1 MPFIVIS
8 LLLGLGDHMVQRMFG
23 AFDNE
28 AFRVVSSPGGFPPA
42 GSPIINNSSTPRRTV
57 FEYSDAFPV
66 RNILL
71 EDTSS
76 TPDIFNDDEEDDH
89 VITDG
94 KGLVADGTEVESESY
109 HFVRLLDSS
118 GFPTGP
124 TITVTVFSQNGNT
137 SDIWGMS
144 TDTPLIDGARYVKT
158 GGSNN
163 GDSLYDSFI
172 PCFTKGALIA
182 TVAGELPVETLKVGD
197 RVITRD
203 NGFQE
208 IRWIGHCDVSSAA
221 QRKDRTKRPVSI
233 KRNTFGEG
241 LPHRDMSFSPNHRLL
256 LTEPEISLLYS
267 EPEVL
272 AAAKDL
278 LARDGI
284 ERAAPA
290 PVTYYHML
298 FDHHEAV
305 LSNGI
310 WSESFLPG
318 DYTLGA
324 LEFAQHKEILS
335 LFPELGGGQKTNV
348 FTPARRILKQHEI
361 HATA

>member
-1 MPFIVIS
+1 
-8 LLLGLGDHMVQRMFG
+8 MVLRTFG

-28 AFRVVSSPGGFPPA
+28 AFTVDPSSPNLTP
-42 GSPIINNSSTPRRTV
+42 GSALINNSSTPSGTI
-57 FEYSDAFPV
+57 FSYSDAFPV
-66 RNILL
+66 VNILL

-76 TPDIFNDDEEDDH
+76 DPDTFLDDDEENH

-94 KGLVADGTEVESESY
+94 KGLVANGTEVESESY
-109 HFVRLLDSS
+109 HFFRQLDDF
-118 GFPTGP
+118 GNQIGP
-124 TITVTVFSQNGNT
+124 TVTVTVFSQNGNF
-137 SDIWGMS
+137 SNIWGMS

-172 PCFTKGALIA
+172 PCFTAGALIA
-182 TVAGELPVETLKVGD
+182 TVTGEQAVETLKVGD
-197 RVITRD
+197 RIITRD

-208 IRWIGHCDVSSAA
+208 IRWIGHCTVDA
-221 QRKDRTKRPVSI
+221 QSQRRDHKKRPVTI
-233 KRNTFGEG
+233 RKDAFGPG
-241 LPHRDMSFSPNHRLL
+241 LPHRDMAFSPNHRMLL
-256 LTEPEISLLYS
+256 SEPEVALLYS

-278 LARDGI
+278 LSRPGI
-284 ERAAPA
+284 ERSEVAD
-290 PVTYYHML
+290 VTYVHIL

-318 DYTLGA
+318 DYTMGA
-324 LEFAQHKEILS
+324 LQFAQHQEIIS
-335 LFPELGGGQKTNV
+335 LFPELKADATPTA
-348 FTPARRILKQHEI
+348 FAPARRILKQHEI
-361 HATA
+361 QAAI